1 MTIFVLQNINYENM
15 IFVCNTL
22 IIWKFCLQNMNQ
34 ENICLQNMIYG
45 NVNKSFLKTLIIQ
58 LVNIVH

>member
-1 MTIFVLQNINYENM
+1 MEM
-15 IFVCNTL
+15 FVCNTL

>member
-22 IIWKFCLQNMNQ
+22 IIWTFCLQNMNQ

-45 NVNKSFLKTLIIQ
+45 NVIIQ